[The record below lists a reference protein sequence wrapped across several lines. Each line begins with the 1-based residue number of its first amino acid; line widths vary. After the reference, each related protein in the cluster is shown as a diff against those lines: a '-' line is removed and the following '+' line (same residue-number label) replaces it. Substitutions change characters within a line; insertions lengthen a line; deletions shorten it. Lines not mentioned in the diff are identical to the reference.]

1 MAGRPPPERPAKS
14 YWTDRTERG
23 QDMLG
28 KWLEICQDRRN
39 LLFPLA
45 NHFITLFFIILS
57 ELSDGQRERLTSLPQ
72 SKGILV
78 HW

>member
-1 MAGRPPPERPAKS
+1 
-14 YWTDRTERG
+14 
-23 QDMLG
+23 MLG